1 MSALTL
7 IAAVVSLVTWA
18 VLIFGG
24 VTTSG
29 VAHLL
34 LALGIVLLTRWW
46 ALRA

>member
-29 VAHLL
+29 VTHLL
-34 LALGIVLLTRWW
+34 LAFGIVLLTRWW